1 MTLETAF
8 MLPVQDA
15 QHSFR
20 RLLKA
25 MSEPGVIVALH
36 QLKRGWQ
43 PLNIATTSVL
53 LTLADNDT
61 PVWLSTPLNNDIVNQ
76 SLRFHT
82 NAPLVSQPEQA
93 TFAVTDEAISSEQ
106 LNALSTGTAVAPEAG
121 ATLILQVASLS
132 GGRMLRRRGHCRR
145 TNDRSAA
152 AGVHSART
160 HRAPASVPARHRP
173 DPDLWRAPAGYS
185 ANHSCGGVL
194 MYVAVKGG
202 EKAIDAAHALQ
213 ESRRRGDTDLP
224 ELSVAQIEQQLNLAV
239 DRVMTEG
246 GIADRELAALAL
258 KQASGDNVEAIFLL
272 RAYRTTL
279 AKLAV
284 SEPLDT
290 TGMRLERRISAVYK
304 DIPGGQLLG
313 PTYDYTH
320 RLLDFTLLANGEAPT
335 LTTADS
341 EQQPSPHVFSL
352 LARQGLAKFEED
364 SGAQP
369 DDITR
374 TPPVYPC
381 SRSSRLQ
388 QLMRGDE
395 GYLLALA
402 YSTQRGYGRNHPFA
416 GEIRS
421 GYIDVSIVP
430 EELGFAVNVG
440 ELLMTECEMVN
451 GFIDPPGEPPHFTR
465 GYGLVFGMSERK
477 AMAMALVDRALQAPE
492 YGEHATGPAQDEEFV
507 LAHADNVEA
516 AGFVSHLKLP
526 HYVDFQAELELL
538 KRLQQEQNHG

>member
-1 MTLETAF
+1 
-8 MLPVQDA
+8 
-15 QHSFR
+15 
-20 RLLKA
+20 
-25 MSEPGVIVALH
+25 
-36 QLKRGWQ
+36 
-43 PLNIATTSVL
+43 
-53 LTLADNDT
+53 
-61 PVWLSTPLNNDIVNQ
+61 
-76 SLRFHT
+76 
-82 NAPLVSQPEQA
+82 
-93 TFAVTDEAISSEQ
+93 
-106 LNALSTGTAVAPEAG
+106 
-121 ATLILQVASLS
+121 
-132 GGRMLRRRGHCRR
+132 
-145 TNDRSAA
+145 
-152 AGVHSART
+152 
-160 HRAPASVPARHRP
+160 
-173 DPDLWRAPAGYS
+173 
-185 ANHSCGGVL
+185 

-202 EKAIDAAHALQ
+202 EKAIAAAHQLQ
-213 ESRRRGDTDLP
+213 EHRRRGAP
-224 ELSVAQIEQQLNLAV
+224 SVAELSVAQIEQQLNLAV

-284 SEPLDT
+284 SEPINT
-290 TGMRLERRISAVYK
+290 AEMRLERRISAVYK

-320 RLLDFTLLANGEAPT
+320 RLLDFTLLANGETPPLQRAEP
-335 LTTADS
+335 
-341 EQQPSPHVFSL
+341 QQEASPHLFSL
-352 LARQGLAKFEED
+352 LANQGLAKAEED
-364 SGAQP
+364 NDAEP

-381 SRSSRLQ
+381 TRSSRLQ

-421 GYIDVSIVP
+421 GYVSVSIVP

-451 GFIDPPGEPPHFTR
+451 GFVAPQDEAPHFTR
-465 GYGLVFGMSERK
+465 GYGLTFGMSERK
-477 AMAMALVDRALQAPE
+477 AMAMALVDRALQAPDYDE
-492 YGEHATGPAQDEEFV
+492 QVAGPAQDEEFV

-538 KRLQQEQNHG
+538 KRLQRERENG